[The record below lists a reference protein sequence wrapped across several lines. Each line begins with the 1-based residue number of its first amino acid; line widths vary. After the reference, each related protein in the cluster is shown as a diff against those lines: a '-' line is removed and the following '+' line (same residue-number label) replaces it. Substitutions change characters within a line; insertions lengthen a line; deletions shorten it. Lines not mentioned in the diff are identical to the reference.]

1 MIINIGVS
9 ISFLIVLFIIILCF
23 FSKMRVSKYENT
35 IFIWLIFLTA
45 IGLSIETFIYLITI
59 YCRQELSFLLKPLV
73 VFLFIYYVVW
83 MYLFV
88 SYNLFLINE
97 TTKKKINKGLLI
109 SIYGIFLVASIF
121 LPFELEI
128 TDLYFY
134 PQGIG
139 TYAQYV
145 FVGIGFTIIMINSLN
160 NIKMLKSK
168 KFIPL
173 IVCMILGIITST
185 LQCFRHEFMFVVPS
199 HAIAVMLMYF
209 TIENPDIKMAKELAY
224 QKQLSDSSSKKTL
237 ELLEDMSN
245 DLKSSVRKLEQ
256 FGNKKIDKN
265 NIDEL
270 NKELAE
276 FQESSIKLSDKISGI
291 MDLAIVKGDSKVS
304 EYKYEVKDMLD
315 KLQQLLLVENE
326 NNNRVLNIELGNNIP
341 NVVYGDENNVIKIV
355 LYYYN
360 LISSLTNSKEM
371 TMKIDCIQ
379 VGRFAR
385 LKFNYLVDYA
395 LIQEYLYKDKD
406 TKELQLVKS
415 DDVNYQII
423 ENLLKKFNGKMIVSN
438 KNDVALI
445 SLCINQRLLTEYE
458 IISNKEENKNIK
470 INYND
475 YSGKRILIV
484 DNNNLNIKEMKVL
497 LSPYNVEVLSVN
509 TPDEMSEVLNDNE
522 TFDLIFVDD
531 IIPNFRIDDFTNEII
546 KTKDDF
552 LRYVK
557 RDAKYPISSIIMVT
571 PNTDKME
578 EKYLNYGFTD
588 YIMKP
593 VNKSNLDNLL
603 KKHFNNNSSK

>member
-1 MIINIGVS
+1 MIINIGVG
-9 ISFLIVLFIIILCF
+9 ISFLIVLFIIIMCF
-23 FSKMRVSKYENT
+23 YSKMRVTKYENT
-35 IFIWLIFLTA
+35 IFIRLIFLTT

-59 YCRQELSFLLKPLV
+59 YSREQLSFLLKPLV
-73 VFLFIYYVVW
+73 VLLFIYYVVW
-83 MYLFV
+83 MFLFV
-88 SYNLFLINE
+88 SYNLFLLNE
-97 TTKKKINKGLLI
+97 NTKKKINKVLLI
-109 SIYGIFLVASIF
+109 SIYTVFLFASIF

-145 FVGIGFTIIMINSLN
+145 FVSIGFTIIMINSLN
-160 NIKMLKSK
+160 NIKMLRSK

-173 IVCMILGIITST
+173 IVCMILGIVTSA
-185 LQCFRHEFMFVVPS
+185 LQYFRHEFMFIVPS

-209 TIENPDIKMAKELAY
+209 TIENPDIKMAKELEY
-224 QKQLSDSSSKKTL
+224 QKQLSDASSKKTL
-237 ELLEDMSN
+237 ELLEDLSN

-270 NKELAE
+270 NKELTE

-291 MDLAIVKGDSKVS
+291 IDLAIVKGDSKVS

-315 KLQQLLLVENE
+315 KLQQLLLVEND
-326 NNNRVLNIELGNNIP
+326 NDNRKLNIELSNNIP
-341 NVVYGDENNVIKIV
+341 NVVYGDESNVIKIV

-385 LKFNYLVDYA
+385 LKFNYLVDA
-395 LIQEYLYKDKD
+395 VLIQDYLYKEKD
-406 TKELQLVKS
+406 TNEIQLVKS
-415 DDVNYQII
+415 DDVSYQII

-438 KNDVALI
+438 QNDVVSI

-470 INYND
+470 IKYND

-497 LSPYNVEVLSVN
+497 LKPYNVEVLSVN
-509 TPDEMSEVLNDNE
+509 TPNEMSEILSENE

-531 IIPNFRIDDFTNEII
+531 IIPNFKLDDFTNEIVR
-546 KTKDDF
+546 TKDDF
-552 LRYVK
+552 LRHIK
-557 RDAKYPISSIIMVT
+557 DNAKYPILSIIMVN
-571 PNTDKME
+571 PNNENME
-578 EKYLNYGFTD
+578 QKYLDYGFSD
-588 YIMKP
+588 YIVKP
-593 VNKSNLDNLL
+593 INKENLDKILNKYF
-603 KKHFNNNSSK
+603 KK

>member
-1 MIINIGVS
+1 MIINIGVG
-9 ISFLIVLFIIILCF
+9 ISFLIVLFIIIMCF
-23 FSKMRVSKYENT
+23 YSKMRVTKYENT
-35 IFIWLIFLTA
+35 IFIRLIFLTT

-59 YCRQELSFLLKPLV
+59 YSREQLSFLLKPLV
-73 VFLFIYYVVW
+73 ILLFIYYVVW
-83 MYLFV
+83 MFLFV
-88 SYNLFLINE
+88 SYNLFLLNE
-97 TTKKKINKGLLI
+97 NTKKKINKMLLI
-109 SIYGIFLVASIF
+109 SIYTVFLFASIF

-145 FVGIGFTIIMINSLN
+145 FVSIGFTIIMINSLN
-160 NIKMLKSK
+160 NIKMLRSK

-173 IVCMILGIITST
+173 IVCMILGIVTSA
-185 LQCFRHEFMFVVPS
+185 LQYFRHEFMFIVPS

-209 TIENPDIKMAKELAY
+209 TIENPDIKMAKELEY
-224 QKQLSDSSSKKTL
+224 QKQLSDASSKKTL
-237 ELLEDMSN
+237 ELLEDLSN

-270 NKELAE
+270 NKELTE

-291 MDLAIVKGDSKVS
+291 IDLAIVKGDSKVS

-326 NNNRVLNIELGNNIP
+326 NDNRKLNIELSNNIP
-341 NVVYGDENNVIKIV
+341 NVIYGDESNVIKIV

-360 LISSLTNSKEM
+360 LISSLTNSKEI
-371 TMKIDCIQ
+371 TMKIESIQ

-385 LKFNYLVDYA
+385 LKFNYLVDES
-395 LIQEYLYKDKD
+395 LIKNYIYKEKD
-406 TKELQLVKS
+406 TNELQLVKS

-438 KNDVALI
+438 QNDVVSI

-470 INYND
+470 IKYND

-497 LSPYNVEVLSVN
+497 LKPYNVEVLSVN
-509 TPDEMSEVLNDNE
+509 TPNEMSEVLSENE

-531 IIPNFRIDDFTNEII
+531 IIPNFKLDDFTNEIVR
-546 KTKDDF
+546 TKDDF
-552 LRYVK
+552 LRHIK
-557 RDAKYPISSIIMVT
+557 DNAKYPILSIIMVN
-571 PNTDKME
+571 PNNENME
-578 EKYLNYGFTD
+578 QKYLNYGFSD
-588 YIMKP
+588 YIVKP
-593 VNKSNLDNLL
+593 INKANLDKILNKYF
-603 KKHFNNNSSK
+603 KK

>member
-1 MIINIGVS
+1 
-9 ISFLIVLFIIILCF
+9 
-23 FSKMRVSKYENT
+23 
-35 IFIWLIFLTA
+35 
-45 IGLSIETFIYLITI
+45 
-59 YCRQELSFLLKPLV
+59 
-73 VFLFIYYVVW
+73 
-83 MYLFV
+83 
-88 SYNLFLINE
+88 
-97 TTKKKINKGLLI
+97 
-109 SIYGIFLVASIF
+109 
-121 LPFELEI
+121 
-128 TDLYFY
+128 
-134 PQGIG
+134 
-139 TYAQYV
+139 
-145 FVGIGFTIIMINSLN
+145 MINSLN

-173 IVCMILGIITST
+173 IVCMILGIVTST
-185 LQCFRHEFMFVVPS
+185 LQYFRHEFMFVVPS

-224 QKQLSDSSSKKTL
+224 QKQLSDASSKKTL

-438 KNDVALI
+438 KNDVASI

-470 INYND
+470 IKYND

-593 VNKSNLDNLL
+593 VNKSNLDKLL

>member
-1 MIINIGVS
+1 M
-9 ISFLIVLFIIILCF
+9 F
-23 FSKMRVSKYENT
+23 
-35 IFIWLIFLTA
+35 
-45 IGLSIETFIYLITI
+45 
-59 YCRQELSFLLKPLV
+59 
-73 VFLFIYYVVW
+73 
-83 MYLFV
+83 LFV
-88 SYNLFLINE
+88 SYNLFLLNE
-97 TTKKKINKGLLI
+97 NTKKKINKVLLI
-109 SIYGIFLVASIF
+109 SIYTVFLFASIF

-145 FVGIGFTIIMINSLN
+145 FVSIGFTIIMINSLN

-173 IVCMILGIITST
+173 IVCMILGIVTSA
-185 LQCFRHEFMFVVPS
+185 LQYFRHEFMFIVPS

-209 TIENPDIKMAKELAY
+209 TIENPDIKMAKELEY
-224 QKQLSDSSSKKTL
+224 QKQLSDASSKKTL
-237 ELLEDMSN
+237 ELLEDLSN

-270 NKELAE
+270 NKELTE

-291 MDLAIVKGDSKVS
+291 IDLAIVKGDSKVS

-315 KLQQLLLVENE
+315 KLQQLLIVENE
-326 NNNRVLNIELGNNIP
+326 NDNRKLNIELSNNIP
-341 NVVYGDENNVIKIV
+341 NVVYGDESNVIKIV

-371 TMKIDCIQ
+371 TMKIECIR

-385 LKFNYLVDYA
+385 LKFNYLVDES
-395 LIQEYLYKDKD
+395 LIKNYIYKEKD
-406 TKELQLVKS
+406 TNELQLVKS

-438 KNDVALI
+438 QNDVVSI

-470 INYND
+470 VKYND

-497 LSPYNVEVLSVN
+497 LKPYNVEVLSVN
-509 TPDEMSEVLNDNE
+509 TPNEMSEVLSENE

-531 IIPNFRIDDFTNEII
+531 IIPNFKLDDFTNEIVR
-546 KTKDDF
+546 TKDDF
-552 LRYVK
+552 LRHIK
-557 RDAKYPISSIIMVT
+557 DNAKYPILSIIMVN
-571 PNTDKME
+571 PNNENME
-578 EKYLNYGFTD
+578 QKYLNYGFSD
-588 YIMKP
+588 YILKP
-593 VNKSNLDNLL
+593 INKANLDKILNKYF
-603 KKHFNNNSSK
+603 KK

>member
-1 MIINIGVS
+1 MIINIGVG
-9 ISFLIVLFIIILCF
+9 ISFLIVLFIIIMCF
-23 FSKMRVSKYENT
+23 YSKMRVTKYENT
-35 IFIWLIFLTA
+35 IFIRLIFLTT

-59 YCRQELSFLLKPLV
+59 YSREQLSFLLKPLV

-83 MYLFV
+83 MFLFV
-88 SYNLFLINE
+88 SYNLFLLNE
-97 TTKKKINKGLLI
+97 NTKKKINKVLLI
-109 SIYGIFLVASIF
+109 SIYTVFFFASIF

-145 FVGIGFTIIMINSLN
+145 FVSIGFTIIMINSLN
-160 NIKMLKSK
+160 NIKMLRSK

-173 IVCMILGIITST
+173 IVCMILGIVTSA
-185 LQCFRHEFMFVVPS
+185 LQYFRHEFMFIVPS

-209 TIENPDIKMAKELAY
+209 TIENPDIKMAKELEY
-224 QKQLSDSSSKKTL
+224 QKQLSDVSSKKTL
-237 ELLEDMSN
+237 ELLEDLSN

-270 NKELAE
+270 NKELTE
-276 FQESSIKLSDKISGI
+276 FQKSSIKLSDKISGI
-291 MDLAIVKGDSKVS
+291 IDLAIVKGDSKVS

-315 KLQQLLLVENE
+315 KLQQLLIVENE
-326 NNNRVLNIELGNNIP
+326 NNNRKLNIELSNKIP
-341 NVVYGDENNVIKIV
+341 NVVYGDESNVIKIV

-385 LKFNYLVDYA
+385 LKFNYLVDA
-395 LIQEYLYKDKD
+395 VLIQDYLYKKKD
-406 TKELQLVKS
+406 TNEIQLVKS

-438 KNDVALI
+438 QNDVVSI

-470 INYND
+470 IKYND

-497 LSPYNVEVLSVN
+497 LKPYNVEVLSVN
-509 TPDEMSEVLNDNE
+509 TPNEMSEVLSENE

-531 IIPNFRIDDFTNEII
+531 IIPNFKLDDFTNEIVR
-546 KTKDDF
+546 TKDDF
-552 LRYVK
+552 LRHIK
-557 RDAKYPISSIIMVT
+557 DNAKYPILSIIMVN
-571 PNTDKME
+571 PNNENME
-578 EKYLNYGFTD
+578 QKYLNYGFSD
-588 YIMKP
+588 YIVKP
-593 VNKSNLDNLL
+593 INKANLDKILNKYF
-603 KKHFNNNSSK
+603 KK

>member
-438 KNDVALI
+438 KNNVASI

>member
-1 MIINIGVS
+1 MIINIGVG
-9 ISFLIVLFIIILCF
+9 ISFLIVLFIIIMCF
-23 FSKMRVSKYENT
+23 YSKMRVTKYENT
-35 IFIWLIFLTA
+35 IFIRLIFLTT

-59 YCRQELSFLLKPLV
+59 YSREQLSFLLKPLV
-73 VFLFIYYVVW
+73 ILLFIYYVVW
-83 MYLFV
+83 MFLFV
-88 SYNLFLINE
+88 SYNLFLLNE
-97 TTKKKINKGLLI
+97 NTKKKINKVLLI
-109 SIYGIFLVASIF
+109 SIYIVFLFASIF

-145 FVGIGFTIIMINSLN
+145 FVSIGFTIIMINSLN
-160 NIKMLKSK
+160 NIKMLRSK

-173 IVCMILGIITST
+173 IVCMILGIVTSA
-185 LQCFRHEFMFVVPS
+185 LQYFRHEFMFIVPS

-209 TIENPDIKMAKELAY
+209 TIENPDIKMAKELEY
-224 QKQLSDSSSKKTL
+224 QKQLSDASSKKTL
-237 ELLEDMSN
+237 ELLEDLSN

-270 NKELAE
+270 NKELTE

-291 MDLAIVKGDSKVS
+291 IDLAIVKGDSKVN

-315 KLQQLLLVENE
+315 KLEQLLLVENE
-326 NNNRVLNIELGNNIP
+326 NDNRNLNIELSNNIP
-341 NVVYGDENNVIKIV
+341 NVVYGDESNVIKIV

-371 TMKIDCIQ
+371 TMKIECIQ

-385 LKFNYLVDYA
+385 LKFNYLVNESLIKDY
-395 LIQEYLYKDKD
+395 IYKEKD
-406 TKELQLVKS
+406 TNELQLVKS

-438 KNDVALI
+438 QNDVVSI

-470 INYND
+470 VKYND

-497 LSPYNVEVLSVN
+497 LKPYNVEVLSVN
-509 TPDEMSEVLNDNE
+509 TPNEMSEVLSENE

-531 IIPNFRIDDFTNEII
+531 IIPNFKLDDFTNEIVR
-546 KTKDDF
+546 TKDDF
-552 LRYVK
+552 LRHIK
-557 RDAKYPISSIIMVT
+557 DNAKYPILSIIMVN
-571 PNTDKME
+571 PNNENME
-578 EKYLNYGFTD
+578 QKYLNYGFSD
-588 YIMKP
+588 YIFKP
-593 VNKSNLDNLL
+593 INKGNLDKILN
-603 KKHFNNNSSK
+603 KYFN

>member
-1 MIINIGVS
+1 MIINIGVG
-9 ISFLIVLFIIILCF
+9 ISFLIVLFIIIMCF
-23 FSKMRVSKYENT
+23 YSKMRVTKYENT
-35 IFIWLIFLTA
+35 IFIRLIFLTT

-59 YCRQELSFLLKPLV
+59 YSREQLSFLLKPLV
-73 VFLFIYYVVW
+73 VLLFIYYVVW
-83 MYLFV
+83 MFLFV
-88 SYNLFLINE
+88 SYNLFLLNE
-97 TTKKKINKGLLI
+97 NTKKKINKVLLI
-109 SIYGIFLVASIF
+109 SIYIVFLFASIF
-121 LPFELEI
+121 LPFELKI

-145 FVGIGFTIIMINSLN
+145 FVSIGFTIIMINSLN
-160 NIKMLKSK
+160 NIKMLRSK

-173 IVCMILGIITST
+173 IVCMILGIVTSA
-185 LQCFRHEFMFVVPS
+185 LQYFRHEFMFIVPS

-209 TIENPDIKMAKELAY
+209 TIENPDIKMAKELEY
-224 QKQLSDSSSKKTL
+224 QKQLSDASSKKTL
-237 ELLEDMSN
+237 ELLEDLSN

-270 NKELAE
+270 NKELTE
-276 FQESSIKLSDKISGI
+276 FQESSIILSDKISGI
-291 MDLAIVKGDSKVS
+291 IDLAIVKGDSKVS

-315 KLQQLLLVENE
+315 KLQQLLIVENE
-326 NNNRVLNIELGNNIP
+326 NDNRKLNIELSNNIP
-341 NVVYGDENNVIKIV
+341 NVVYGDESNVIKIV

-371 TMKIDCIQ
+371 TMKIECIQ

-385 LKFNYLVDYA
+385 LKFNYLVDES
-395 LIQEYLYKDKD
+395 LIKNYIYKEKD
-406 TKELQLVKS
+406 TNELQLVKS

-438 KNDVALI
+438 QNDVVSI

-470 INYND
+470 VKYND

-497 LSPYNVEVLSVN
+497 LKPYNVEVLSVN
-509 TPDEMSEVLNDNE
+509 TPNEMSEVLSENE

-531 IIPNFRIDDFTNEII
+531 IIPNFKLDDFTNEIVR
-546 KTKDDF
+546 TKDDF
-552 LRYVK
+552 LRHIK
-557 RDAKYPISSIIMVT
+557 DNAKYPILSIIMVN
-571 PNTDKME
+571 PNNENME
-578 EKYLNYGFTD
+578 QKYLNYGFSD
-588 YIMKP
+588 YIVKP
-593 VNKSNLDNLL
+593 INKANLDRILNKYF
-603 KKHFNNNSSK
+603 KK

>member
-97 TTKKKINKGLLI
+97 NTKKKTNKGLLI

-145 FVGIGFTIIMINSLN
+145 FVSIGFTIIMINSLN

-173 IVCMILGIITST
+173 IVCMILGIVTST
-185 LQCFRHEFMFVVPS
+185 LQYFRHEFMFVVPS

-224 QKQLSDSSSKKTL
+224 QKQLSDASSKKTL

-438 KNDVALI
+438 KNDVASI

-470 INYND
+470 IKYND

-593 VNKSNLDNLL
+593 VNKSNLDKLL

>member
-1 MIINIGVS
+1 MIINIGVG
-9 ISFLIVLFIIILCF
+9 ISFLIVLFIIIMCF
-23 FSKMRVSKYENT
+23 YSKMRVTKYENT
-35 IFIWLIFLTA
+35 IFIRLIFLTT

-59 YCRQELSFLLKPLV
+59 YSREQLSFLLKPLV
-73 VFLFIYYVVW
+73 ILLFIYYVVW
-83 MYLFV
+83 MFLFV
-88 SYNLFLINE
+88 SYNLFLLNE
-97 TTKKKINKGLLI
+97 NTKKKINKVLLI
-109 SIYGIFLVASIF
+109 SIYTVFLFASIF

-145 FVGIGFTIIMINSLN
+145 FVSIGFTIIMINSLN

-173 IVCMILGIITST
+173 IVCMILGIVTSA
-185 LQCFRHEFMFVVPS
+185 LQYFRHEFMFIVPS

-209 TIENPDIKMAKELAY
+209 TIENPDIKMAKELEY
-224 QKQLSDSSSKKTL
+224 QKQLSDASSKKTL
-237 ELLEDMSN
+237 ELLEDLSN

-270 NKELAE
+270 NKELTE

-291 MDLAIVKGDSKVS
+291 IDLAIVKGDSKVS

-315 KLQQLLLVENE
+315 KLQQLLIVENE
-326 NNNRVLNIELGNNIP
+326 NDNRKLNIELSNNIP
-341 NVVYGDENNVIKIV
+341 NVVYGDESNVIKIV

-371 TMKIDCIQ
+371 TMKIECIR

-385 LKFNYLVDYA
+385 LKFNYLVDES
-395 LIQEYLYKDKD
+395 LIKNYIYKEKD
-406 TKELQLVKS
+406 TNELQLVKS

-438 KNDVALI
+438 QNDVVSI

-470 INYND
+470 VTYND

-497 LSPYNVEVLSVN
+497 LKPYNVEVLSVN
-509 TPDEMSEVLNDNE
+509 TPNEMSEVLSENE

-531 IIPNFRIDDFTNEII
+531 IIPNFKLDDFTNEIVR
-546 KTKDDF
+546 TKDDF
-552 LRYVK
+552 LRHIK
-557 RDAKYPISSIIMVT
+557 DNAKYPILSIIMVN
-571 PNTDKME
+571 PNNENME
-578 EKYLNYGFTD
+578 QKYLNYGFSD
-588 YIMKP
+588 YILKP
-593 VNKSNLDNLL
+593 INKANLDKILNKYF
-603 KKHFNNNSSK
+603 KK

>member
-1 MIINIGVS
+1 MIINIGVG
-9 ISFLIVLFIIILCF
+9 ISFLIVLFIIIMCF
-23 FSKMRVSKYENT
+23 YSKMRVTKYENT
-35 IFIWLIFLTA
+35 IFIRLIFLTT

-59 YCRQELSFLLKPLV
+59 YSREQLSFLLKPLV
-73 VFLFIYYVVW
+73 VLLFIYYVVW
-83 MYLFV
+83 MFLFV
-88 SYNLFLINE
+88 SYNLFLLNE
-97 TTKKKINKGLLI
+97 NTKKKINKVLLI
-109 SIYGIFLVASIF
+109 SIYTVFLFASIF

-145 FVGIGFTIIMINSLN
+145 FVSIGFTIIMINSLN

-173 IVCMILGIITST
+173 IVCMILGIVTSA
-185 LQCFRHEFMFVVPS
+185 LQYFRHEFMFIVPS

-209 TIENPDIKMAKELAY
+209 TIENPDIKMAKELEY
-224 QKQLSDSSSKKTL
+224 QKQLSDASSKKTL
-237 ELLEDMSN
+237 ELLEDLSN

-270 NKELAE
+270 NKELTE

-291 MDLAIVKGDSKVS
+291 IDLAIVKGDSKVS

-315 KLQQLLLVENE
+315 KLQQLLIVENE
-326 NNNRVLNIELGNNIP
+326 NDNRKLNIELSNNIP
-341 NVVYGDENNVIKIV
+341 NVVYGDESNVIKIV

-371 TMKIDCIQ
+371 TMKIECIQ

-385 LKFNYLVDYA
+385 LKFNYLVDES
-395 LIQEYLYKDKD
+395 LIKNYIYKEKD
-406 TKELQLVKS
+406 TNELQLVKS
-415 DDVNYQII
+415 DNVNYQII

-438 KNDVALI
+438 QNDVVSI

-470 INYND
+470 IKYND
-475 YSGKRILIV
+475 YSGKRVLIV

-497 LSPYNVEVLSVN
+497 LKPYNVEALSVN
-509 TPDEMSEVLNDNE
+509 TPNEMSEVLSENE

-531 IIPNFRIDDFTNEII
+531 IIPNFKLDDFTNEII
-546 KTKDDF
+546 RTKDDF
-552 LRYVK
+552 LRHIK
-557 RDAKYPISSIIMVT
+557 DNAKYPILSIIMVN
-571 PNTDKME
+571 PNNENME
-578 EKYLNYGFTD
+578 QKYLNYGFSD
-588 YIMKP
+588 YIVKP
-593 VNKSNLDNLL
+593 INKEKLDKILNKYF
-603 KKHFNNNSSK
+603 KK

>member
-1 MIINIGVS
+1 MIINIGVG
-9 ISFLIVLFIIILCF
+9 ISFLIVLFIIIMCF
-23 FSKMRVSKYENT
+23 YSNMRVTKYENT
-35 IFIWLIFLTA
+35 IFIRLIFLTT

-59 YCRQELSFLLKPLV
+59 YSREQLSFLLKPLV
-73 VFLFIYYVVW
+73 ILLFIYYVVW
-83 MYLFV
+83 MFLFV
-88 SYNLFLINE
+88 SYNLFLLNE
-97 TTKKKINKGLLI
+97 NTKKKINKVLLI
-109 SIYGIFLVASIF
+109 SIYTVFLFASIF

-145 FVGIGFTIIMINSLN
+145 FVSIGFTIIMINSLN

-173 IVCMILGIITST
+173 IVCMILGIVTSA
-185 LQCFRHEFMFVVPS
+185 LQYFRHEFMFIVPS

-209 TIENPDIKMAKELAY
+209 TIENPDIKMAKELEY
-224 QKQLSDSSSKKTL
+224 QKQLSDASSKKTL
-237 ELLEDMSN
+237 ELLEDLSN

-270 NKELAE
+270 NKELTE

-291 MDLAIVKGDSKVS
+291 IDLAIVKGDSKVS

-315 KLQQLLLVENE
+315 KLQQLLIVENE
-326 NNNRVLNIELGNNIP
+326 NDNRKLNIELSNNIP
-341 NVVYGDENNVIKIV
+341 NVVYGDESNVIKIV

-371 TMKIDCIQ
+371 TMKIECIR

-385 LKFNYLVDYA
+385 LKFNYLVDES
-395 LIQEYLYKDKD
+395 LIKNYIYKEKD
-406 TKELQLVKS
+406 TNELQLVKS

-438 KNDVALI
+438 QNDVVSI

-470 INYND
+470 VKYND

-497 LSPYNVEVLSVN
+497 LKPYNVEVLSVN
-509 TPDEMSEVLNDNE
+509 TPNEMSEVLSENE

-531 IIPNFRIDDFTNEII
+531 IIPNFKLDDFTNEIVR
-546 KTKDDF
+546 TKDDF
-552 LRYVK
+552 LRHIK
-557 RDAKYPISSIIMVT
+557 DNAKYPILSIIMVN
-571 PNTDKME
+571 PNNENME
-578 EKYLNYGFTD
+578 QKYLNYGFSD
-588 YIMKP
+588 YILKP
-593 VNKSNLDNLL
+593 INKANLDKILNKYF
-603 KKHFNNNSSK
+603 KK

>member
-1 MIINIGVS
+1 MIINIGVG
-9 ISFLIVLFIIILCF
+9 ISFLIVLFIIIMCF
-23 FSKMRVSKYENT
+23 YSKMRVTKYENT
-35 IFIWLIFLTA
+35 IFIRLIFLTT

-59 YCRQELSFLLKPLV
+59 YSREQLSFLLKPLV
-73 VFLFIYYVVW
+73 VLLFIYYVVW
-83 MYLFV
+83 MFLFV
-88 SYNLFLINE
+88 SYNLFLLNE
-97 TTKKKINKGLLI
+97 NTKKKINKVLLI
-109 SIYGIFLVASIF
+109 SIYTVFFFASIF

-145 FVGIGFTIIMINSLN
+145 FVSIGFTIIMINSLN

-173 IVCMILGIITST
+173 IVCMILGIVTSV
-185 LQCFRHEFMFVVPS
+185 LQYFRHEFMFIVPS

-209 TIENPDIKMAKELAY
+209 TIENPDIKMAKELEY
-224 QKQLSDSSSKKTL
+224 QKQLSDASSKKTL
-237 ELLEDMSN
+237 ELLEDLSN

-270 NKELAE
+270 NKELTE
-276 FQESSIKLSDKISGI
+276 FQKSSIKISDKISGI
-291 MDLAIVKGDSKVS
+291 IDLAIVKGDSKVS

-315 KLQQLLLVENE
+315 KLQQLLIVENE
-326 NNNRVLNIELGNNIP
+326 NDNRKLNIELSNNIP
-341 NVVYGDENNVIKIV
+341 NVVYGDESNVIKIV

-371 TMKIDCIQ
+371 TMKIECIQ

-385 LKFNYLVDYA
+385 LKFNYLVDES
-395 LIQEYLYKDKD
+395 LIKNYIYKEKD
-406 TKELQLVKS
+406 TNELQLVKS

-438 KNDVALI
+438 QNDVVSI

-470 INYND
+470 IKYND

-497 LSPYNVEVLSVN
+497 LKPYNVEVLSVN
-509 TPDEMSEVLNDNE
+509 TPNEMSEVLSENE

-531 IIPNFRIDDFTNEII
+531 IIPNFKLDDFTNEIVR
-546 KTKDDF
+546 TKDDF
-552 LRYVK
+552 LRHIK
-557 RDAKYPISSIIMVT
+557 DNAKYPILSIIMVN
-571 PNTDKME
+571 PDNENME
-578 EKYLNYGFTD
+578 QKYLNYGFSD
-588 YIMKP
+588 SIVKP
-593 VNKSNLDNLL
+593 INKANLDKILNKYF
-603 KKHFNNNSSK
+603 KK